1 MATKGRI
8 ETMTKKALAENK
20 EFSDSGI
27 EADKSATSGQSDN
40 PVTGEDVLKTLR
52 EKGVKI

>member
-8 ETMTKKALAENK
+8 ETMTKKAVAEDK
-20 EFSDSGI
+20 EFAESGI
-27 EADKSATSGQSDN
+27 EAVKSETSEQSDK
-40 PVTGEDVLKTLR
+40 PITGEDVLKTLR